1 MGLFWCWEGW
11 RQGGGA
17 IAQSPAREAAL
28 AWASL
33 AQRFQLLAFSPGKDL
48 EALVKNLFSY
58 LFQIQAS
65 THIPCPVAPS
75 SIFQASSI
83 ASSNLSPL
91 TLLLPPATYKDA
103 CEYTE

>member
-1 MGLFWCWEGW
+1 MAYNDLISYLMVLEV
-11 RQGGGA
+11 RSQKGA
-17 IAQSPAREAAL
+17 KVKVS
-28 AWASL
+28 
-33 AQRFQLLAFSPGKDL
+33 AFLL

-58 LFQIQAS
+58 LFQIQAP

-91 TLLLPPATYKDA
+91 TLLLPLATYKDA